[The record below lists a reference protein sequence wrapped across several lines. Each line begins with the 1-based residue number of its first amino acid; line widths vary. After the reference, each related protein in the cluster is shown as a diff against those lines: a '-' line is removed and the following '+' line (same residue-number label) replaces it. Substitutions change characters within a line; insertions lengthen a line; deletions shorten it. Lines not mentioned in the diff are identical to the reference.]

1 MVQLLS
7 NIKITDNSSAI
18 KARVIKTYNKKA
30 SLGEVFI
37 VSIQKNLKGSKIR
50 KGNILK
56 GVMVRSKE
64 KIRSLASTIQWD
76 ENAMVLVKEAPKK
89 TEWIPLGSRFKGP
102 ITSKLRI
109 MDGLNKV
116 VSVSKRSL

>member
-89 TEWIPLGSRFKGP
+89 TE
-102 ITSKLRI
+102 
-109 MDGLNKV
+109 
-116 VSVSKRSL
+116 